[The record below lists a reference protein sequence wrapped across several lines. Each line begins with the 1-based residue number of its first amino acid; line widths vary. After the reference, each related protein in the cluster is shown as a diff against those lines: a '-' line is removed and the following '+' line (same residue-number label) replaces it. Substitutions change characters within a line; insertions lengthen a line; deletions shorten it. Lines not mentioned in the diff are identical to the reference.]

1 MPKYFPGSDPD
12 IKGSLDEKG
21 KFCDKE
27 FPNNINSLFNEK
39 NELINYKDQDFYE
52 DYLDEFKKEKKET
65 EKNIK
70 EYNLEWK
77 RISDLVSSDLD
88 EENKKYPIKQ
98 NELGDC
104 YFISFLRRL
113 KEVQPSLYYSLIRYY
128 DFKLGYYEIN
138 FYDNNGEEIIVYVDD
153 YILVYPN
160 RIPLFSSL
168 KKDEQYAIGRYLLI
182 EKAFAKMNG
191 SYFNINGGYQ
201 GINSSYAITGIN
213 PIFKRKKFFNLEIDS
228 IYKVIKDE
236 IDTKNILLT
245 GSKDSVSL
253 VGIESGHMYSV
264 ISVDED
270 YKSKIKIIELDNPW
284 GENDK
289 MENFSLNLESKYN
302 YIEKEL
308 KEFNINNKNNGK
320 LKILIK
326 NLKEEFDL
334 MEIVE
339 FNEVEKENKTIL
351 DGCPSPEDN
360 PSWRHHPP
368 EIKDG
373 LKRKGFLEILG
384 VDFESQKKFFQ
395 KYQYDIDKGIY
406 ELTVQFNKYG
416 TNKNTFYKFMG
427 ISSSG
432 IFSMLNPF
440 NIYNYLFGNN
450 Q

>member
-1 MPKYFPGSDPD
+1 
-12 IKGSLDEKG
+12 
-21 KFCDKE
+21 
-27 FPNNINSLFNEK
+27 
-39 NELINYKDQDFYE
+39 
-52 DYLDEFKKEKKET
+52 
-65 EKNIK
+65 
-70 EYNLEWK
+70 
-77 RISDLVSSDLD
+77 
-88 EENKKYPIKQ
+88 
-98 NELGDC
+98 
-104 YFISFLRRL
+104 
-113 KEVQPSLYYSLIRYY
+113 
-128 DFKLGYYEIN
+128 
-138 FYDNNGEEIIVYVDD
+138 
-153 YILVYPN
+153 
-160 RIPLFSSL
+160 
-168 KKDEQYAIGRYLLI
+168 
-182 EKAFAKMNG
+182 MNG

-245 GSKDSVSL
+245 GSKNSVSL

-351 DGCPSPEDN
+351 DGCPSPEDS

-395 KYQYDIDKGIY
+395 KYRYDIDKGIY